1 MKLTRIGKITGTH
14 SLKGNFLFL
23 PDPPYES
30 EVNALDYMVVFKG
43 GEIFRSVKI
52 RNISPH
58 KGRYLVDSPS
68 VNSIEEAI
76 LLKGCDVYYPE
87 EALPEIDPGITW
99 KDVKGSRMIDEEGV
113 LVGTL
118 VDYMDSPTADIFII
132 EAPTGD
138 RFLIADNEAHVLS
151 FDKENKVFV
160 INKEGL
166 IAENEI

>member
-1 MKLTRIGKITGTH
+1 MKLTLIGKITGTH

-23 PDPPYES
+23 PDPLYES
-30 EVNALDYMVVFKG
+30 EVKSLDYMVIYKG
-43 GEIFRSVKI
+43 GELFRSVKI
-52 RNISPH
+52 RSISPH

-68 VNSIEEAI
+68 VDSVEDAI
-76 LLKGCDVYYPE
+76 TLKGCDVYYPE
-87 EALPEIDPGITW
+87 EALPDVDPGLSW

-118 VDYMDSPTADIFII
+118 VDYMDSPAADIFII
-132 EAPTGD
+132 EAPMGD
-138 RFLIADNEAHVLS
+138 RYLIADNEAHVLS
-151 FDKENKVFV
+151 FDKANKVFV